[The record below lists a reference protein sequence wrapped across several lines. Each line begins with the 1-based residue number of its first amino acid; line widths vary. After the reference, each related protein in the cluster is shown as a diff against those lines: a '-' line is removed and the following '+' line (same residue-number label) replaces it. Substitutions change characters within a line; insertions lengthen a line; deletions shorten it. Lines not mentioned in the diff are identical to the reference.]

1 MSLTITNVFLPVA
14 LTVTSSFT
22 PLTVCDDYVVPIPE
36 INVSVYHQ
44 YNGTDVLPF
53 EYLDC
58 TMIHDDNGDINVESR
73 VNNNGVT
80 EYLIGGTWYEN
91 SDDRKWCDTA

>member
-1 MSLTITNVFLPVA
+1 MSITITNVFLPVA
-14 LTVTSSFT
+14 VTVTSTFS
-22 PLTVCDDYVVPIPE
+22 PVVVCNDSSVNVPQVDIA
-36 INVSVYHQ
+36 VYQQ

-58 TMIHDDNGDINVESR
+58 SMIYDDKGNLVADSR
-73 VNNNGVT
+73 VNNNGVI

-91 SDDRKWCDTA
+91 SNDRKWCEN